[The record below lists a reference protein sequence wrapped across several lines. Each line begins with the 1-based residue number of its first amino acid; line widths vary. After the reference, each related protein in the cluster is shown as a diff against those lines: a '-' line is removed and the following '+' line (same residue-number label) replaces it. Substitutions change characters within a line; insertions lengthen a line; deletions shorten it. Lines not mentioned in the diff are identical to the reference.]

1 MKRIMHVVWLMALL
15 PVLPA
20 HAEDWNLARNVTRIE
35 AFALDNAKDTEVDK
49 KFLDIL
55 SLTEKTKSAA
65 ELYAEIKRIATNPA
79 LADSRYRDSLL
90 YFMLVRSLERKD
102 DAARESEFWMN
113 LLRTHEHSHV
123 RLAGHLLRL
132 RQLPKDSPEA
142 RAEAAALV
150 NWLRTRP
157 PMSVVMAP
165 EYSGNRLFGYKPRAN
180 FADKEPLKVWRVRYY
195 MNSAKPLD
203 GFRDDDT
210 YISVL
215 ERIKDKREDVLKEM
229 LEIYKNAGKRQEMGD
244 VYFEL
249 ATLKTAAREY
259 KDAVALLDKAVAL
272 NPGHPGAKKE
282 RDRLKLELT
291 YQSLKPAAETPG
303 PGPWGTTPSP

>member
-1 MKRIMHVVWLMALL
+1 MKRVIPAVLLMVLL
-15 PVLPA
+15 TAPSA
-20 HAEDWNLARNVTRIE
+20 HAEDWNLARNVARLE

-55 SLTEKTKSAA
+55 TLTEKTKNAA
-65 ELYAEIKRIATNPA
+65 ELYDEAKRIATNPA

-113 LLRTHEHSHV
+113 LLRTHDHSHV

-142 RAEAAALV
+142 RAEAEALV
-150 NWLRTRP
+150 TWLRTRP
-157 PMSVVMAP
+157 PTSAVIAP
-165 EYSGNRLFGYKPRAN
+165 EYSGNRLFGYKPRTN

-195 MNSAKPLD
+195 MNSVKPLD

-229 LEIYKNAGKRQEMGD
+229 LEIYKNAGKRPEMGD
-244 VYFEL
+244 TYYAL
-249 ATLKTAAREY
+249 AMLKANAREF
-259 KDAVALLDKAVAL
+259 KEAVALLDKAVYL
-272 NPGHPGAKKE
+272 NPGNAQAKKE

-291 YQSLKPAAETPG
+291 YQSLKPASETQAPA
-303 PGPWGTTPSP
+303 GTAPSP